1 MATVKI
7 RYAIGGILVA
17 GLLALP
23 ASPAAGQG
31 TQVATLAAQQC
42 VQERAAIGRRA
53 FRKKY
58 GAKHTVRSCV
68 RRNRARVSKAVATAG
83 ADCQAELSDLG
94 QVDFI
99 DEYGDDPTDS
109 LDSVMEECVAEDV
122 DEILNPDAS
131 VEDPSDDD
139 SE

>member
-1 MATVKI
+1 MGTVKV

-31 TQVATLAAQQC
+31 PKTATLAARQC

-58 GAKHTVRSCV
+58 GAKHAVRTCAK
-68 RRNRARVSKAVATAG
+68 RNRARVSIAVATA
-83 ADCQAELSDLG
+83 AQDCQAELSDLG
-94 QVDFI
+94 EAEFV

-109 LDSVMEECVAEDV
+109 LDSVMDECVAEDV
-122 DEILNPDAS
+122 DEILNPDS
-131 VEDPSDDD
+131 GDDTSEDDG
-139 SE
+139 E